1 VRPPDAR
8 VAPRADHGPPAD
20 VDDGDAAGPGG
31 TAVEGREH
39 VSGGAAERAARWIVA
54 LTGRRD
60 IAARLW
66 GVVERLD
73 DDAER
78 RMDRDDRARF
88 ERVLAPAERQAGRA
102 LDDEAAVELLRAVS
116 GELDAAAG

>member
-1 VRPPDAR
+1 MSTTATPPVPAVPR
-8 VAPRADHGPPAD
+8 SKVANTYLEAQPSVLR
-20 VDDGDAAGPGG
+20 DGSSLDLEYAAAGIA
-31 TAVEGREH
+31 AV
-39 VSGGAAERAARWIVA
+39 AA